1 MNQSQMSRRGFFKT
15 TGKGTATLAALS
27 ARAPAVL
34 AAKSPNET
42 IGVGHIGLGV
52 RGGTLIRQVAG
63 SKGGE
68 KYPGI
73 EGAKVV
79 AVCDVYK
86 PHLQK
91 GVERS
96 NNTSVRTYVD
106 YQELLADK
114 SVDVVVIAV
123 PDSWHS
129 QMVIDAA
136 NAGKDIYIE
145 KGWTRTVA
153 EAKAMRA
160 AVKKNNTIMQLGHQ
174 SREKT
179 AGAQAA
185 QLIKDGLIGPV
196 TLVRTGRM
204 ENRPLGRNVWSWY
217 GGYNEYTV
225 PDPAQVVRDVD
236 WKRWLGSAPERPF
249 DMDRFW
255 HWRCFWDYGTGVAG
269 DMLSH
274 EIDFVQAVL
283 GYGIPDDCVC
293 AGQIGLLNDGREVPD
308 TWNTVYEYKKQ
319 GCTVTF
325 VCSLNSREPLQPPEF
340 RGKEAT
346 LRCDGIAQDV
356 STFDVFAEPSSEKYA
371 ARIGK
376 GEIQPG
382 KPFMKFDPAK
392 TPPLPSHMQDFF
404 NCVRSRKKTRC
415 NEDEAFIE
423 AATLILSVEA
433 YKQERKVRWDAA
445 KEEIV

>member
-1 MNQSQMSRRGFFKT
+1 MKSADQLSRRGFLKT
-15 TGKGTATLAALS
+15 TSKTAALAALS

-42 IGVGHIGLGV
+42 IGVGCIGLGV

-63 SKGGE
+63 SKAGE

-79 AVCDVYK
+79 AVCDVYQ
-86 PHLQK
+86 PHLEK
-91 GVERS
+91 GVQRS
-96 NNTSVRTYVD
+96 NNPSVRTYRD

-114 SVDVVVIAV
+114 SVDTVVIAV
-123 PDSWHS
+123 PDHWHS
-129 QMVIDAA
+129 QIVIDAA

-160 AVKKNNTIMQLGHQ
+160 AVKKNKVVMQLGHQ
-174 SREKT
+174 GREKT

-185 QLIKDGLIGPV
+185 QLIKEGVIGPV

-204 ENRPLGRNVWSWY
+204 ENRPLGQNVWRWY
-217 GGYNEYTV
+217 GAYNEFTR

-236 WKRWLGSAPERPF
+236 WKRWLGSALDRPF
-249 DMDRFW
+249 NMERFW
-255 HWRCFWDYGTGVAG
+255 HWRCYWDYGTGVAG
-269 DMLSH
+269 DLLSH

-283 GYGIPDDCVC
+283 SYGIPDSCIC
-293 AGQIGLLNDGREVPD
+293 TGQIGLLNDGREVPD

-325 VCSLNSREPLQPPEF
+325 VSSMNTREPLQPPEF

-356 STFDVFAEPSSEKYA
+356 SDFDVFVEPSSAKYA
-371 ARIGK
+371 SQIEK
-376 GEIQPG
+376 GEIPKG
-382 KPFMKFDPAK
+382 KPFLKFDPTK

-404 NCVRSRKKTRC
+404 NCVRSRQKPRC

-423 AATLILSVEA
+423 ACTLIMSVEA
-433 YKQERKVRWDAA
+433 LKQERKVRWDAA
-445 KEEIV
+445 KQEIV

>member
-1 MNQSQMSRRGFFKT
+1 MTNQKQLNRRVFLKTASRI
-15 TGKGTATLAALS
+15 TAAAALA

-42 IGVGHIGLGV
+42 LGVGHVGLGV
-52 RGGTLIRQVAG
+52 RGGDLIRQTAG
-63 SKGGE
+63 TKQRD
-68 KYPGI
+68 GI

-86 PHLQK
+86 PHLKK

-96 NNTSVRTYVD
+96 NNPSVREYGD

-114 SVDVVVIAV
+114 GVDVVVIAV
-123 PDSWHS
+123 PDHWHS
-129 QMVIDAA
+129 KMLIDAA
-136 NAGKDIYIE
+136 NAKKDVYIE
-145 KGWTRTVA
+145 KGWTRTIA
-153 EAKAMRA
+153 EAKAMRE
-160 AVKKNNTIMQLGHQ
+160 AVKKNNIVMQLGHQ
-174 SREKT
+174 SRAST

-196 TLVRTGRM
+196 TLVRTGRF
-204 ENRPLGRNVWSWY
+204 ENRPLGRNIWSWY

-236 WKRWLGSAPERPF
+236 WKRWLGAAPDRPF

-255 HWRCFWDYGTGVAG
+255 HWRCFWDYGTGIAG

-274 EIDFVQAVL
+274 EIDFVQGVL
-283 GYGIPDDCVC
+283 GYGIPDTCVG
-293 AGQIGLLNDGREVPD
+293 AGQDGLLHDGREVPD

-325 VCSLNSREPLQPPEF
+325 VCSMNTREPLQPPEF
-340 RGKEAT
+340 RGKDAT

-356 STFDVFAEPSSEKYA
+356 ANFDVIGDSGSGKYA
-371 ARIGK
+371 ARIEK
-376 GEIQPG
+376 GEIQGG

-392 TPPLPSHMQDFF
+392 TPELPSHMQDFF
-404 NCVRSRKKTRC
+404 NCVRSRKMPRC
-415 NEDEAFIE
+415 NVDEAFIE
-423 AATLILSVEA
+423 AATLIMSVEA
-433 YKQERKVRWDAA
+433 LKQERKVKWDRE

>member
-1 MNQSQMSRRGFFKT
+1 MKSPDRLSRRRFLKS
-15 TGKGTATLAALS
+15 TGQGAALAALS

-34 AAKSPNET
+34 AAKAPNEV
-42 IGVGHIGLGV
+42 IGVGHVGLGV

-63 SKGGE
+63 SKSGE

-86 PHLQK
+86 PHLEK

-96 NNTSVRTYVD
+96 NNTSVRTYAD

-114 SVDVVVIAV
+114 AVDAVVIAT
-123 PDSWHS
+123 PDAWHS
-129 QMVIDAA
+129 KMLIDAA
-136 NAGKDIYIE
+136 NAGKHVYVE
-145 KGWTRTVA
+145 KGWTRTIA

-160 AVKKNNTIMQLGHQ
+160 AVKKNNIIMQLGHQ
-174 SREKT
+174 GREKT

-204 ENRPLGRNVWSWY
+204 ENRPLGQNIWRWY
-217 GGYNEYTV
+217 GWYSEYTR
-225 PDPAQVVRDVD
+225 PDPAQVERDLD

-249 DMDRFW
+249 NMERFW
-255 HWRCFWDYGTGVAG
+255 HWRCYWDYGTGIAG

-274 EIDFVQAVL
+274 EIDFVQGVL
-283 GYGIPDDCVC
+283 GYGIPDGCVC
-293 AGQIGLLNDGREVPD
+293 TGQIALLNDGREVPD

-325 VCSLNSREPLQPPEF
+325 VCSMNTREPLQPPEF

-356 STFDVFAEPSSEKYA
+356 SSFDVFADPASEKFA
-371 ARIGK
+371 DRIAK
-376 GEIQPG
+376 GEIQAG
-382 KPFMKFDPAK
+382 KPFLKFDPAK

-404 NCVRSRKKTRC
+404 NCVRSGKKTRC

-433 YKQERKVRWDAA
+433 LKQERKVRWDAA